1 MPPSNLP
8 EGAKKIYVAAEKAA
22 RTGTCKDAGDRMD
35 ECVNKVAW
43 GAVKKKY
50 KKVEDSWVRK
60 EKADLKE
67 FSLAITKA
75 SYNKETQ
82 TMRWRAVASDTFE
95 DLYHDEMSMELFS
108 DFIDRIGTKEK
119 PPEHLCSEFWCGGI
133 PYLSLSHYPDV
144 NGRAVPGA
152 VDKVFIDGNR
162 LKSFGSFDNSPLGK
176 ACFDAICTDLYGE
189 EERSDADKVRVS
201 IAFIDWKHKHKSNG
215 YIFDRKSL
223 NDICPECLLELITE
237 DEPKGKVF
245 LAGHLVHLAL
255 TRVPV
260 NVRTEMEV
268 ERSMAITRKEDA
280 ASIVGDELADEI
292 EEALEEVES
301 VDKSQAIVVK
311 SEEEE
316 VLEDDSPEEDV
327 TVDEEEISEE
337 VEEETPEVEDKSVAE
352 PHVLDEILEQFKAS
366 YDEVDKT
373 DPQAALE
380 MLQEPFNVLS
390 TSIVGIVKSAPKE
403 EVSDGQED
411 LIAMLSKVI
420 DAKLE
425 PIVNQ
430 LSLVQVQLSE
440 SGKPSLPENYIPKP
454 RSFQPT
460 LEQQQSLTKQPL
472 KKSSTPKLRMLAERS
487 VGLNR

>member
-43 GAVKKKY
+43 SAVKKKY
-50 KKVEDSWVRK
+50 KKSGDNWVRK
-60 EKADLKE
+60 ENADLKE
-67 FSLAITKA
+67 FFLAITKA

-82 TMRWRAVASDTFE
+82 TMRWNAVASDTYE
-95 DLYHDEMSMELFS
+95 DLYHDEMSLELFS
-108 DFIDRIGTKEK
+108 DFIERIEMEEK
-119 PPEHLCSEFWCGGI
+119 PPEHMCSEFWCGGI
-133 PYLSLSHYPDV
+133 PYLSLSHYPDI
-144 NGRAVPGA
+144 NGKAVPGT

-176 ACFDAICTDLYGE
+176 ACFDAICDDLYGE
-189 EERSDADKVRVS
+189 EKKSDVDKVRVS

-215 YIFDRKSL
+215 YIFERKSL
-223 NDICPECLLELITE
+223 NDICPYCILEMVTGE
-237 DEPKGKVF
+237 ESNGKVF

-268 ERSMAITRKEDA
+268 ERSMAITRKDDA
-280 ASIVGDELADEI
+280 ASIVGEDLAEEI
-292 EEALEEVES
+292 ENALEEIES

-311 SEEEE
+311 SKEEDEEE
-316 VLEDDSPEEDV
+316 SPPEEDV
-327 TVDEEEISEE
+327 TVEEDEDSEEEESKD
-337 VEEETPEVEDKSVAE
+337 TEDKSVVE
-352 PHVLDEILEQFKAS
+352 PHVLDELLHEFKAS
-366 YDEVDKT
+366 YDEISKD

-380 MLQEPFNVLS
+380 MLQEPFNILS
-390 TSIVGIVKSAPKE
+390 NGIVNIVKSLGRP
-403 EVSDGQED
+403 ED
-411 LIAMLSKVI
+411 NIVNDQVDMVELLSKMI

-440 SGKPSLPENYIPKP
+440 AGKPSVPDNFVPKP

-460 LEQQQSLTKQPL
+460 LTQQQSMTNRPL
-472 KKSSTPKLRMLAERS
+472 KKSDTPKLRMLAERS
-487 VGLNR
+487 VGLR